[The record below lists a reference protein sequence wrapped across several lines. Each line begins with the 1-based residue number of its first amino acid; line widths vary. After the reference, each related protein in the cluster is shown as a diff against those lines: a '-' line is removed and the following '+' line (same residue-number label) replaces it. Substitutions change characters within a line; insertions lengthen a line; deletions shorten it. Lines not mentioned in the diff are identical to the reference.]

1 MAFQIRFLEDDHRV
15 LLTPGPGMRGPRLT
29 DLVLQALADRPEIAD
44 WDWVNDLR
52 EPIED
57 SSNDDIVRIAAAFD
71 AVSTVPTF
79 TVFVTPDQ
87 NLSLWAQVMDHQF
100 RQRRHLI
107 ADTPEAALALLDR
120 KRA

>member
-1 MAFQIRFLEDDHRV
+1 MAFQIQFLEADHRV
-15 LLTPGPGMRGPRLT
+15 LMTPGPGMRGPRLT
-29 DLVLQALADRPEIAD
+29 DLVIQALADRPEIAD

-57 SSNDDIVRIAAAFD
+57 SSNDDITRIAAAFD

-79 TVFVTPDQ
+79 TIFVTPDP
-87 NLSLWAQVMDHQF
+87 NLRLWAQVMDHQF
-100 RQRRHLI
+100 KHRRHLTV
-107 ADTPEAALALLDR
+107 DTPEAALALLDR